1 MIEAEEVNQ
10 IKVNLVAKYFQQSQN
25 AKHGGGSMPY

>member
-10 IKVNLVAKYFQQSQN
+10 IKVNLVAKHFQQSQN
-25 AKHGGGSMPY
+25 AKPAGGNMPS